1 MLPATSIFRRM
12 PGALELA
19 QRRRLGALAYAS
31 DSAEL
36 SFQRLKEVAR
46 AYRFP
51 GDDLTHEAAGW
62 TPEHRLS
69 IVTDA
74 WACIDHLNR
83 AKKLVQRFKVA
94 DPPPAEIGLFVHAMG
109 PAAKIRNRLQHLDE
123 DIFEGKN
130 SVQGHPVLGTV
141 SWSDKRVS
149 TGHIRYSISSGP
161 TIDGGLMAEVST
173 SDTPLTG
180 DIVDVQLMAADQTV
194 NLDDMMQALTEFMTA
209 FEVLVFRAVLL
220 AIRAAAEAQGVS
232 LDQPRPTGISDMTTA
247 IWLRDKTDA
256 GWALTPDCM
265 QMLVEVPLGAFDISA
280 V

>member
-1 MLPATSIFRRM
+1 
-12 PGALELA
+12 
-19 QRRRLGALAYAS
+19 
-31 DSAEL
+31 
-36 SFQRLKEVAR
+36 
-46 AYRFP
+46 
-51 GDDLTHEAAGW
+51 
-62 TPEHRLS
+62 
-69 IVTDA
+69 
-74 WACIDHLNR
+74 
-83 AKKLVQRFKVA
+83 
-94 DPPPAEIGLFVHAMG
+94 
-109 PAAKIRNRLQHLDE
+109 
-123 DIFEGKN
+123 
-130 SVQGHPVLGTV
+130 
-141 SWSDKRVS
+141 
-149 TGHIRYSISSGP
+149 
-161 TIDGGLMAEVST
+161 MAEVST